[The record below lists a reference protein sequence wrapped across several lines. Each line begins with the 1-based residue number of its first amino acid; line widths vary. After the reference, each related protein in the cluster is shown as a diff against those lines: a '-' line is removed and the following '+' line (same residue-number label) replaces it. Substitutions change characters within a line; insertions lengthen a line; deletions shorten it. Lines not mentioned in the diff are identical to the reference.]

1 MKAGTF
7 RRDHATSQRFL
18 RIWPSRSSP
27 FEPLQT
33 QPIKTFVNC
42 SQCEPEPL
50 SEQVAV
56 PPPKH
61 NDRNTHTLPLHGMQN
76 KMRRAA
82 KKKTPRRFLLLNRF
96 VRKYSRRKVELQWTR
111 KSERKKLSQNVLCCS
126 SQSLADLADLQ
137 IDLRGHRSRFR
148 LRRCGLFSLR

>member
-27 FEPLQT
+27 CEPLQT

-56 PPPKH
+56 PPQKH

-111 KSERKKLSQNVLCCS
+111 KSERKRTFSKR
-126 SQSLADLADLQ
+126 SLLLFAIA
-137 IDLRGHRSRFR
+137 GRSGWSANRPAGPQKPVQAEAVRPF
-148 LRRCGLFSLR
+148 FS